1 MNSKGNNSNKFKN
14 DINQSVYALFKI
26 NNELPLIKEKNNFEY
41 SLTPKVMLM
50 FSPNKTKNISR
61 DNTRIGIDSIYSLNR
76 LANNEMVEGGG
87 SATIGFDF
95 KKFNKSNFNENLSI
109 SLATVVR
116 AKKNEDLPTVSSIGQ
131 KNSDIFGK
139 IDVKPNENFDI
150 RYDFAVDN
158 NLDKT
163 NYNLISSSLK
173 VNNFVT
179 TFEYSNDKTLSESKK
194 YLSNTSKLKFS
205 NNGLIGFD
213 IRKNKKT
220 NATEFYNLYYS
231 YFNDCL
237 EASIKFSKDFYYD
250 NDINPEKQLEFTIT
264 VIPFGA
270 TKALATLQ

>member
-1 MNSKGNNSNKFKN
+1 
-14 DINQSVYALFKI
+14 V
-26 NNELPLIKEKNNFEY
+26 
-41 SLTPKVMLM
+41 SLMY
-50 FSPNKTKNISR
+50 SPNKTKNISR

-95 KKFNKSNFNENLSI
+95 KKLNKSNLNENLSI

-205 NNGLIGFD
+205 DNGLIGFD